1 MIRVLLVEDQSM
13 VRGALAALLDIE
25 PDVKVVAQAGDGR
38 EALKL
43 LDGLDIDVV
52 VTDVE
57 MPALGGLELCAAVRR
72 LRPELKVVVLT
83 TFARAGYLKRAM
95 EAGASAYVLK
105 DAPASALAATLRA
118 VRSGQRIVDAQLAA
132 EACAEPDPLTSRERQ
147 VLRAAES
154 GASAEQVAQTLGLSE
169 GTVRNYL
176 SSAIGK
182 LGAKN
187 RIEAASVARAK
198 GWL

>member
-1 MIRVLLVEDQSM
+1 MIRVVLVEDQGM
-13 VRGALAALLDIE
+13 VRGALAALLGTEPGLAVVGDFGTGAAALDAMPSLG
-25 PDVKVVAQAGDGR
+25 PDV
-38 EALKL
+38 L
-43 LDGLDIDVV
+43 

-57 MPALGGLELCAAVRR
+57 MPGMNGIELCAAARR
-72 LRPELKVVVLT
+72 ALPQLRVVVLT
-83 TFARAGYLKRAM
+83 TFARAGYLKRALA
-95 EAGASAYVLK
+95 AGASAYVLK
-105 DAPASALAATLRA
+105 DAPAATLAAAIRGVRA
-118 VRSGQRIVDAQLAA
+118 GQRIVDPELAA
-132 EACAEPDPLTSRERQ
+132 EAVAEPDPLTVRERQ

-154 GASAEQVAQTLGLSE
+154 GASTETVARVLGLSE

-187 RIEAASVARAK
+187 RTEAAALARAK

>member
-118 VRSGQRIVDAQLAA
+118 VLF
-132 EACAEPDPLTSRERQ
+132 
-147 VLRAAES
+147 
-154 GASAEQVAQTLGLSE
+154 
-169 GTVRNYL
+169 
-176 SSAIGK
+176 
-182 LGAKN
+182 
-187 RIEAASVARAK
+187 ARR
-198 GWL
+198 

>member
-1 MIRVLLVEDQSM
+1 M

-38 EALKL
+38 EALQL

-72 LRPELKVVVLT
+72 VRPELKVVVLT

-154 GASAEQVAQTLGLSE
+154 GASAEQVARTLGLSE